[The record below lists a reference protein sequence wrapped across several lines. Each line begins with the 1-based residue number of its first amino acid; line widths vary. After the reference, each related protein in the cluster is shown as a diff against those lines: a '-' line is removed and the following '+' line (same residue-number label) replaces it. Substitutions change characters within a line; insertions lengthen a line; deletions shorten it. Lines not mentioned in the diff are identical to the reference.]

1 MLRQAR
7 QQMLR
12 PLEHEIPTQMAENDD
27 RRHDDSL
34 FNRPQA
40 VG

>member
-12 PLEHEIPTQMAENDD
+12 PLEHEIPAQVAEYDD
-27 RRHDDSL
+27 RRHDDSFIAL
-34 FNRPQA
+34 RGA